1 MELFINNIPVDL
13 NDRVPFPLT
22 FNIADVKDLSARK
35 GNNSKTI
42 SLPGTKSN
50 LALMSNVFNVTT
62 SEIATGNSSAFVNF
76 DPSVKATARYY
87 NNGLL
92 EFQGVCQLQECI
104 LNDGFWI
111 FNIIMISE
119 NIDYIARLAKI
130 KINELGW
137 SEYDHAYTRANQVDS
152 WDGIVQ
158 YNGSPVSV
166 YSSPDWD
173 GTGYYYGL
181 IDYGYDRTGP
191 QYFGV
196 DQIAPQVHCYEI
208 LKKGF
213 DIAGIQWDSL
223 FLESQLFK
231 KLLLAWG
238 GGDLPVI
245 TAAQSLND
253 SAFTE
258 EQNNGS
264 GYIIYGAVTISPQQ
278 FQDQG
283 GITQLYT
290 FGAQSLLDDYG
301 CTIVQ
306 DDSSQIDILAPMRF
320 VAASEGLF
328 NLNYYGDHE
337 FKWDI
342 SFQFGAALTNAYAQ
356 YYVDILVY
364 KNNIFMFS
372 DEVYTGVIS
381 GSTMSYTV
389 AYNFDYNRQMNL
401 LINDTITIKVRLRI
415 PQMNVTGNTVYYEQ
429 ASYTTSV
436 ESTSAFLDIVKVQ
449 QNLTAGGTVTL
460 SSFMP
465 DMDLAT
471 FFKGMI
477 TAFNLY
483 VKPSVENPSILEIE
497 PLNDFYND
505 SSDALIWTDIV
516 DTSKPIKVVPTV
528 NFSSKNYIF
537 EFSNDDDYFN
547 TRYFEDVQKQYGSFL
562 VQSQNQF
569 ASDDTDLKLPF
580 SQKLL
585 VKIPLNETTY
595 TDLIVP
601 RAFQMKINEDGTTEM
616 VTKKGKPFIVQLGPM
631 TTGDWYHVDEN
642 DVANFE
648 TTYPYVGHLD
658 DLTTPTFDFNWGA
671 PYYVFWQT
679 SAYTSNNLY
688 NYHEKFLKEIISP
701 FGKQVT
707 LSVKLDSALINRLD
721 FRNLINIDGVVYRLQ
736 KVSDYDSGKNET
748 TEIELIR
755 ILEGENISTH
765 QMSIPYDP
773 FGKLN
778 VRETE
783 DGEFRETEDGAD
795 NRRIE

>member
-1 MELFINNIPVDL
+1 MELYINNIPVDL

-50 LALMSNVFNVTT
+50 LALMFNVFNIST
-62 SEIATGNSSAFVNF
+62 SDPATGNVSAFVNF
-76 DPSVKATARYY
+76 DPSVKASARYY
-87 NNGLL
+87 HNGLL

-104 LNDGFWI
+104 LQNGYWT

-119 NIDYIARLAKI
+119 NIDYISRLAKI

-137 SEYDHAYTRANQVDS
+137 SEYDHSYTRANQVDS

-166 YSSPDWD
+166 YTSPNWD

-181 IDYGYDRTGP
+181 IDYGFDRTGP
-191 QYFGV
+191 DYFAV

-208 LKKGF
+208 LKKAF
-213 DIAGIQWDSL
+213 DIAGIRWDSV

-245 TAAQSLND
+245 TAAQSLEQ
-253 SAFTE
+253 SSFTQ
-258 EQNNGS
+258 EQNNASGFIIEGS
-264 GYIIYGAVTISPQQ
+264 CVIGPAQYQSGNTVNTQYQFPLMQFEDNYDAV
-278 FQDQG
+278 
-283 GITQLYT
+283 
-290 FGAQSLLDDYG
+290 
-301 CTIVQ
+301 IVQ
-306 DDSSQIDILAPMRF
+306 DDNNQVDILAPMRF
-320 VAASEGLF
+320 TAASEGLF
-328 NLNYYGDHE
+328 NINYYGDHE

-342 SFQFGAALTNAYAQ
+342 TIPIGSLTSINGQ
-356 YYVDILVY
+356 YQVFIQVY
-364 KNNIFMFS
+364 KNNIFMYQE
-372 DEVYTGVIS
+372 EVYQGTIS
-381 GSTMSYTV
+381 GSTTSYTV
-389 AYNFDYNRQMNL
+389 AFNFDWNRDINL
-401 LINDTITIKVRLRI
+401 LINDTISVKIILQIPSMFVYQTSTIDQFI
-415 PQMNVTGNTVYYEQ
+415 
-429 ASYTTSV
+429 SYATSI
-436 ESTSAFLDIVKVQ
+436 ESISAFLDIVKLQ
-449 QNLTAGGTVTL
+449 QNLTAGSTISL
-460 SSFMP
+460 APFLP
-465 DMDLAT
+465 DMDCAV

-483 VKPSVENPSILEIE
+483 VKPNVEDPSILEIE

-505 SSDALIWTDIV
+505 STDALIWTDIV
-516 DTSKPIKVVPTV
+516 DRSKSIKVVPTV
-528 NFSSKNYIF
+528 NLSSKNYKYNF
-537 EFSNDDDYFN
+537 ANDEDYFN

-562 VQSQNQF
+562 IESQNQF
-569 ASDDTDLKLPF
+569 SSGDTSLDLPF

-585 VKIPLNETTY
+585 VRIPFNEVTF

-642 DVANFE
+642 DNANLE

-658 DLTTPTFDFNWGA
+658 NLTAPTFDFNWGA
-671 PYYVFWQT
+671 PYYVFWET

-701 FGKQVT
+701 YGKQVT
-707 LSVKLDSALINRLD
+707 LSVKLDSALINQLD

-736 KVSDYDSGKNET
+736 KVADYDSGKNET

-778 VRETE
+778 VRAVE
-783 DGEFRETEDGAD
+783 DGEFRCLEDGSE